1 MNRIK
6 GKAQEEIVIELS
18 DILLTQS
25 IPAEKSVNAPLPQ
38 DPSLQRTNLS
48 KQSNSL
54 SNENEKRNAT
64 SSSRRNKTQQQMQI
78 KVDHLNQDGV
88 KNFDEPYFHQN

>member
-25 IPAEKSVNAPLPQ
+25 VPAEKSVSPPLSHE
-38 DPSLQRTNLS
+38 PSLQRTNLS
-48 KQSNSL
+48 KQSNSH
-54 SNENEKRNAT
+54 SNGNEKRNAT
-64 SSSRRNKTQQQMQI
+64 GSSRRNKPQQQMQI